1 MNEYGNTYATLEHE
15 ARVSIEGRWLVI
27 DAAGSVLR
35 LNKLDVYGLLLKDMS
50 DTPVVMKGAQ

>member
-1 MNEYGNTYATLEHE
+1 MNRNTYATLEHE

-50 DTPVVMKGAQ
+50 DTPVVMKGSQ